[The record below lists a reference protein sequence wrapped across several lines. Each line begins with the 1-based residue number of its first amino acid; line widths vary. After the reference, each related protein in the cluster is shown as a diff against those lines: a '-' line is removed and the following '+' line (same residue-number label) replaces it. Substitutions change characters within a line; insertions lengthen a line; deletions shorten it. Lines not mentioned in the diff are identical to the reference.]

1 MNDTQQSAWRWAAG
15 VTLVYVV
22 AAVWGVLHH
31 ELWRDEYQAWLIAAN
46 SSSLADVIRNC
57 RYETHPALWHMLLY
71 LLMKVSATPAA
82 MQAAH
87 VTAAATGVFLFNLC
101 APFGRAEKL
110 LYTAGYYAFFEY
122 VLISRN
128 YVLGILGI
136 IVVTSLYCR
145 RERRLL
151 PVAVALF
158 FLANSN
164 LCGFILAGAFALFM
178 AADLLRSRG
187 EGKPLPARGTL
198 LLAAAI
204 VVVGLVVAMA
214 QIVPPADHSFAAK
227 VAHHLEPERLK
238 TAVAAQFLNYFP
250 VPRLD
255 TVSFWNTSFFWKAL
269 LADDPRLSLYV
280 VLSVAL
286 TVFLACRFR
295 RDAPALLLYLSAAA
309 GVIGVQYVTQSTF
322 VRHGG
327 HVFMA
332 FVIASWLHLARRR
345 EGDGKEAGEGLY
357 RAALL
362 AMLCVQA
369 AVGTYAYAVE
379 LRHPF
384 SNLGKTAAYILDRH
398 LENGFIFGDIDFR
411 VSPLSALIHRPIY
424 FPDQDRL
431 ESFIVWKAE
440 KVLDRK
446 KIVEKLVAKTGE
458 RGQVLLVASSRT
470 LFPDDMEDGRDYE
483 LVPGVAVRRVARFDG
498 PSICGDRYLL
508 YEARRQAP

>member
-1 MNDTQQSAWRWAAG
+1 MNDTQHQYVWRWAAG
-15 VTLVYVV
+15 VTLVYLV
-22 AAVWGVLHH
+22 AAAWGVMHH

-46 SSSLADVIRNC
+46 STSLADVIRNC
-57 RYETHPALWHMLLY
+57 RYETHPALWHMILY
-71 LLMKVSATPAA
+71 LLMKVSPGTAV

-87 VTAAATGVFLFNLC
+87 VTAATAGVFLFNLC
-101 APFGRAEKL
+101 APFGRLEKL
-110 LYTAGYYAFFEY
+110 LYSVGYYAFFEY
-122 VLISRN
+122 VIISRN

-136 IVVTSLYCR
+136 MVVVSLYCR

-158 FLANSN
+158 LLANSN

-178 AADLLRSRG
+178 AADLLRDRG
-187 EGKPLPARGTL
+187 EGKPLPSSGS

-204 VVVGLVVAMA
+204 IIVVGLGLALV
-214 QIVPPADHSFAAK
+214 QIIPPADHSFAAQ
-227 VAHHLEPERLK
+227 VAHHLEPDRLK

-250 VPRLD
+250 VPALN
-255 TVSFWNTSFFWKAL
+255 TVSFWNTSLFWQTPL
-269 LADDPRLSLYV
+269 TNDPRLPLFA
-280 VLSVAL
+280 VLSVAV
-286 TVFLACRFR
+286 TFFLACRFR
-295 RDAPALLLYLSAAA
+295 RDLPALLFYLAAAA

-332 FVIASWLHLARRR
+332 FVVASWLHAVRHR
-345 EGDGKEAGEGLY
+345 EGEQEAGEGLY
-357 RAALL
+357 RGVLI
-362 AMLCVQA
+362 AMLGVQA
-369 AVGTYAYAVE
+369 VVGLYAYTME
-379 LRHPF
+379 LRQPF

-411 VSPLSALIHRPIY
+411 VSPLSAAIHRPIY

-446 KIVEKLVAKTGE
+446 LIVDKLVAKTNEQGS
-458 RGQVLLVASSRT
+458 VLLVASTRT
-470 LFPDDMEDGRDYE
+470 LFPDDMEDGKDYE
-483 LVPGVAVRRVARFDG
+483 LVPGITIRRLARFDG

-508 YEARRQAP
+508 YETHRLAP